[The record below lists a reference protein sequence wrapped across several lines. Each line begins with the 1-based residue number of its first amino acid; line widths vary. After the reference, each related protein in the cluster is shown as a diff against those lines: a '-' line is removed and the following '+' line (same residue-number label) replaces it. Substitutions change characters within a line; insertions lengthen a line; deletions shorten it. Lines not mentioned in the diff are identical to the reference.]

1 MIFKTEQDLACHDVE
16 VLIRYGKMDGSVK
29 QLISL
34 LQSVDRKMKCYSED
48 GQHFIN
54 ISDIFYLES
63 VDKKTFIYAERGV
76 YRTDFRLYQLAE
88 DLAHLGFVQ
97 ISKSCILNISV
108 LKHIKPLAN
117 SRMMATLKN
126 GEQLCITRKYL
137 KAMKQALQEGADR

>member
-48 GQHFIN
+48 DQHFIN

-63 VDKKTFIYAERGV
+63 VDKRTFVYTERGV

-137 KAMKQALQEGADR
+137 KAMKQALQEGATG